1 MTPDRLTDLD
11 LTGDPACSVLTGD
24 VAAPVRA
31 GIRALVAGE
40 LTTGRGFVVIRCPED
55 LTLADAKKL
64 LLTLSGV
71 LGAVMPQ
78 DYQGE
83 QVREVRDRG
92 SDITTSRSARYSDTR
107 FGGHLHTDGMHRP
120 GHIPDFFTLFC
131 HRAAVRGGDSVF
143 VHIDD
148 VVERLSAH
156 AGVIDVL
163 TQDFFFDSRDT
174 SGIGPR
180 TVRRPVL
187 ERGEKSMRINYIRQ
201 YIDSGH
207 AEPGIPP
214 LTEEQVRALDTVDA
228 VLADTTLHRHARLY
242 QGDLMVI
249 DNRRM
254 VHGRT
259 DFVDSSDLD
268 KRRLLLR
275 TWIDAR

>member
-1 MTPDRLTDLD
+1 MTTDRMTDLE
-11 LTGDPACSVLTGD
+11 LTGDQARAALSTAVPAAV
-24 VAAPVRA
+24 VAE
-31 GIRALVAGE
+31 IHALVAGE
-40 LTTGRGFVVIRCPED
+40 LTTGRGYVVIRCPAN
-55 LTLADAKKL
+55 LALDDAKKL
-64 LLTLSGV
+64 LVALSGA

-78 DYQGE
+78 DYLGE

-92 SDITTSRSARYSDTR
+92 ADITTSRSARYSDTR

-131 HRAAVRGGDSVF
+131 HRAALRGGDSVF
-143 VHIDD
+143 VHVDD
-148 VVERLSAH
+148 VVDRLSAYD
-156 AGVIDVL
+156 GVVEVL
-163 TQDFFFDSRDT
+163 QQEFFFDSRDT

-187 ERGEKSMRINYIRQ
+187 EPGKNSMRINYIRQ

-207 AEPGIPP
+207 AEDGVPP
-214 LTEEQVRALDTVDA
+214 LTSEQVRALDAVDA
-228 VLADTTLHRHARLY
+228 VLADTSLHRYARLY

-249 DNRRM
+249 DNRRL

-259 DFVDSSDLD
+259 DFVDSDD
-268 KRRLLLR
+268 PDRRRLLLR